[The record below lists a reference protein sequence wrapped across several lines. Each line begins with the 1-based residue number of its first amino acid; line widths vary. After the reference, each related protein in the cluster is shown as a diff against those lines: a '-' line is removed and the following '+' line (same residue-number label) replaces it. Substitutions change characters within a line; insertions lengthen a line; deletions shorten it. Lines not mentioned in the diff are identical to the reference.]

1 MLGWILDSEG
11 QKIVEEAGVCYPE
24 VGMHQVLFICV
35 GNSSRSQMA
44 EAFFN
49 HLARGRPDLSGVSA
63 GTQPARAVDPNAVA
77 VMAELGIDMS
87 GQSPKLLAR
96 EMVESATRV
105 ISMGCG
111 VQGSCPAWAQPD
123 EDWDLADPHHQPVE
137 VVRRIRDQIRVR
149 VEALVRELAGDN
161 GDSPPPSLG

>member
-1 MLGWILDSEG
+1 M
-11 QKIVEEAGVCYPE
+11 Q
-24 VGMHQVLFICV
+24 QVLFICV

-49 HLARGRPDLSGVSA
+49 HLAGGRARAVSA

-77 VMAELGIDMS
+77 VMAELGIDMG
-87 GQSPKLLAR
+87 GQLPKLLTR
-96 EMVESATRV
+96 EMVDSATRV

-111 VQGSCPAWAQPD
+111 VQESCPAWAQPD
-123 EDWDLADPHHQPVE
+123 EDWGLDDTKHQPAE

-149 VEALVRELAGDN
+149 VEALMREFAADN
-161 GDSPPPSLG
+161 GDSAPRSRG